1 MEGVVAH
8 EGPQVHL
15 LGGLFQL
22 LDLGLL
28 LQILLHPLLI
38 AALLFHGV
46 EAVIAAVKLR
56 LAVQHLDDAGHGAV
70 QEIAVMADGHHRAVE
85 PAEVFLQPF
94 RGL

>member
-1 MEGVVAH
+1 M
-8 EGPQVHL
+8 HL

-22 LDLGLL
+22 LDLGLF

-46 EAVIAAVKLR
+46 KAVIAAVKLR
-56 LAVQHLDDAGHGAV
+56 FAVQHLDDAGHGAV
-70 QEIAVMADGHHRAVE
+70 QEVPVMADGHHRA
-85 PAEVFLQPF
+85 AELAEILLQPF